1 MTTHELTPTAPAAE
15 ASLPS
20 RPARS
25 PFAALRASRWA
36 PLPVVLAGVFMVV
49 LDFFIVNVALPS
61 IQSGLHASGSSI
73 EFVTA
78 GYALTSAVFL
88 ISGARL
94 GDRLG
99 RRRMFCAG
107 LALFTLASGACGIAG
122 TAGELVAARLVQGV
136 AGAMLMPNVLSVI
149 GVTYTGEDRIKALS
163 WYGLAMGL
171 AAVSGQLIGGLLV
184 QWNPAGL
191 GWRSCFLINV
201 PIGALALA
209 LAPQLIRESREPNA
223 RRVDWIGTALV
234 TTGLT
239 AIVFPLV
246 EGRQHGWPLWTWI
259 SLGAAPLLLGSF
271 AAHQRRL
278 ARAGGREP
286 LLDLSLFRQRAFSAG
301 LVAQMVFWSGQA
313 SFFLVLAL
321 YLQEGRGLSPL
332 HAGLVFTVL
341 AVSYLGASMRA
352 PALAVRYGRRV
363 LNAAAIT
370 LAAGHLTLLAG
381 VAIIGVH
388 GSVAVLVP
396 GLLLIGAGMGLG
408 IAPLATIIMSAMRPE
423 QAGAASGALST
434 FQNVGN
440 AIGVAVIGVVF
451 FGALSNPAHPFA
463 VALELSEGTLAAILI
478 SVAAL
483 TRLLPARIRS

>member
-1 MTTHELTPTAPAAE
+1 MTTHEITTTAPAAE
-15 ASLPS
+15 VALPS
-20 RPARS
+20 PPARS
-25 PFAALRASRWA
+25 PLAALRRSRWA
-36 PLPVVLAGVFMVV
+36 PLPIVLAGVFMVV

-61 IQSGLHASGSSI
+61 IQSSLHASGSSI

-136 AGAMLMPNVLSVI
+136 AGAMLIPNVLSVI
-149 GVTYTGEDRIKALS
+149 AVAYTGEDRIKALS
-163 WYGLAMGL
+163 WYGLSMGL

-209 LAPQLIRESREPNA
+209 LAPQLVRESRDPNA
-223 RRVDWIGTALV
+223 SRVDWVGTVLV
-234 TTGLT
+234 TLGLT

-246 EGRQHGWPLWTWI
+246 EGRQHGWPLWTWL
-259 SLGAAPLLLGSF
+259 SLGAAPALLSAFVLQ
-271 AAHQRRL
+271 QRGLSR
-278 ARAGGREP
+278 GGRKP
-286 LLDLSLFRQRAFSAG
+286 LLDLTLFRERAFSAG
-301 LVAQMVFWSGQA
+301 LLAQLVFWSGQA

-321 YLQEGRGLSPL
+321 YTQEGRGMSPL

-341 AVSYLGASMRA
+341 AASYLAASMRA

-363 LNAAAIT
+363 LTAAALT
-370 LAAGHLTLLAG
+370 LASGHAVLLIG
-381 VAIIGVH
+381 VAVIGVH

-396 GLLLIGAGMGLG
+396 GLLLIGAGMGLA
-408 IAPLATIIMSAMRPE
+408 ISPLATIIMSTMRPE
-423 QAGAASGALST
+423 QAGAAAGALST

-451 FGALSNPAHPFA
+451 YGSLHGGFA
-463 VALELSEGTLAAILI
+463 VALEWSLAALAVILLG
-478 SVAAL
+478 VAAL
-483 TRLLPARIRS
+483 TRLLPAKVRS

>member
-1 MTTHELTPTAPAAE
+1 MTTHEFTPTAPAAE
-15 ASLPS
+15 VSLPS

-25 PFAALRASRWA
+25 PLAALHASRWA
-36 PLPVVLAGVFMVV
+36 PLPVLLAGVFMVV

-136 AGAMLMPNVLSVI
+136 AGAMLMPNVLAVI
-149 GVTYTGEDRIKALS
+149 GVTYTGEDRVKALS

-191 GWRSCFLINV
+191 GWRSCFLINL
-201 PIGALALA
+201 PIGAVALA
-209 LAPQLIRESREPNA
+209 LAPRLIRESHEPNA

-278 ARAGGREP
+278 ARGDGREP
-286 LLDLSLFRQRAFSAG
+286 LLDLSLFKQRAFTGG
-301 LVAQMVFWSGQA
+301 LLAQLVFWSGQA

-321 YLQEGRGLSPL
+321 YMQEGRGLSPL
-332 HAGLVFTVL
+332 DAGLVFTVL
-341 AVSYLGASMRA
+341 AISYLAASMRA
-352 PALAVRYGRRV
+352 PALAVRHGRRV
-363 LNAAAIT
+363 LTAAALT

-381 VAIIGVH
+381 VAAIGVH

-396 GLLLIGAGMGLG
+396 GLLLIGAGMGLR
-408 IAPLATIIMSAMRPE
+408 IAPLATIIMSTMRPE
-423 QAGAASGALST
+423 QAGAAAGALST
-434 FQNVGN
+434 FQNIGN

-451 FGALSNPAHPFA
+451 YGALHSGFA
-463 VALELSEGTLAAILI
+463 VALELSEATLAAILI

-483 TRLLPARIRS
+483 TRLLPARVRS

>member
-1 MTTHELTPTAPAAE
+1 MTTHDIHPLSAA
-15 ASLPS
+15 AGADSPRARPS
-20 RPARS
+20 PL
-25 PFAALRASRWA
+25 AALRASHWA
-36 PLPVVLAGVFMVV
+36 PLPVVLTGVFIVV
-49 LDFFIVNVALPS
+49 LDFFIVNVALPK
-61 IQSGLHASGSSI
+61 IQLGLHASGSSI

-107 LALFTLASGACGIAG
+107 LALFTLASLACGVAG
-122 TAGELVAARLVQGV
+122 TATELVAARLVQGV
-136 AGAMLMPNVLSVI
+136 AGALLMPNVLSLI
-149 GVTYTGEDRIKALS
+149 GVAYTGEDRVKALS
-163 WYGLAMGL
+163 WYGLVMGL

-201 PIGALALA
+201 PIGALAPA
-209 LAPQLIRESREPNA
+209 LAPQLVRESRESNA
-223 RRVDWIGTALV
+223 SRIDWLGTALV

-246 EGRQHGWPLWTWI
+246 EGRQHGWPLWTWL
-259 SLGAAPLLLGSF
+259 SLAASPLLLGGF
-271 AAHQRRL
+271 VARQHQL
-278 ARAGGREP
+278 MSVGREP
-286 LLDLSLFRQRAFSAG
+286 LLDLTLFRQRAFSAG
-301 LVAQMVFWSGQA
+301 LFAQMVFWSGQA

-321 YLQEGRGLSPL
+321 YMQEGRGLSAL
-332 HAGLVFTVL
+332 DAGLVFTVL
-341 AVSYLGASMRA
+341 AISYLGASMRA
-352 PALAVRYGRRV
+352 PALAVKYGRRV
-363 LNAAAIT
+363 LTGAALT
-370 LAAGHLTLLAG
+370 LASGHVVLLVS

-396 GLLLIGAGMGLG
+396 GLLLIGAGMGLA

-423 QAGAASGALST
+423 QAGAASGALAT

-451 FGALSNPAHPFA
+451 YGALHGGFA
-463 VALELSEGTLAAILI
+463 AALEWSLGTLALILI
-478 SVAAL
+478 GVAAL
-483 TRLLPARIRS
+483 TRLLPAQVRS